1 MEPSELTKQIAALV
15 KSSHFRIGVYLYGA
29 RAKGTAR
36 ENSDVDLA
44 VQILDHADESQRTL
58 FWIDHK
64 TIWTDHLERA
74 TGCRIHLE
82 LLDPGCQIV
91 QAGVSE
97 ASILLF
103 ESPEGG
109 EDLP

>member
-1 MEPSELTKQIAALV
+1 M
-15 KSSHFRIGVYLYGA
+15 KSSRFKIRVYLYGS
-29 RAKGTAR
+29 RAKSTAR

-44 VQILDHADESQRTL
+44 VQILDQIDESQRKL

-82 LLDPGCQIV
+82 LLDLGCQIA

-103 ESPEGG
+103 ESPEGNN
-109 EDLP
+109 